1 MVELTKKSCYQTVRR
16 SNDRVWRSDG
26 ALVLSNRLRGMVE
39 LKGLITTLRL
49 QDPILVPS
57 TRSKEE
63 IRVNKEKVCHDTEA
77 MPSTIQYIGLP
88 DFPPRFS

>member
-1 MVELTKKSCYQTVRR
+1 MVRDSMEKDYRGSKEDPHRFYGTNITIRR
-16 SNDRVWRSDG
+16 SST
-26 ALVLSNRLRGMVE
+26 MME
-39 LKGLITTLRL
+39 LKRLITTLRL
-49 QDPILVPS
+49 KDPILVLS

-88 DFPPRFS
+88 DFPPRVS